1 MKEKFG
7 ASSLYQWNRSSPP
20 NSVYQ
25 MPHPKWFSTSVKN
38 MCICTLIESNPD
50 ISKQS
55 GLSSST
61 LAADKKQEAMQKQE
75 AKLEL

>member
-1 MKEKFG
+1 
-7 ASSLYQWNRSSPP
+7 
-20 NSVYQ
+20 
-25 MPHPKWFSTSVKN
+25 
-38 MCICTLIESNPD
+38 MCICILIESNPD

-75 AKLEL
+75 DKLEL